1 MSTCTKWVDD
11 GTIACT
17 DWAQQ
22 ATQTCGQWA
31 DEGSNQCQSW
41 ADEGS
46 NQCQSWADEG
56 SNQCQSWAD
65 DGYNQC
71 CDWWPCS
78 WACDAVVWISNWV
91 CQAWYWVSNWVCQA
105 WYWVANWV
113 CQAWYWVANIV
124 CVVFLWIVN
133 AVCVV
138 WSWIADW
145 VCVAW
150 DSARCGVYALFGGS
164 TTPTGPIKH
173 VFVLMLENRA
183 FDHML
188 GFAGIQGT
196 DAQTGEPRHVDDLTQ
211 GGPYSNPNPNGS
223 PQDSP
228 VSVSS
233 PADFTLWNQDESL
246 KRPDPGHE
254 FNNAL
259 LQLCGYQRNAAG
271 TTTVPAYPPGGPYPP
286 INNQGFIGSYFGLTP
301 VDGNTPNSTDP
312 ERIMKCYDPKQVQV
326 LIALAS
332 AFAVCD
338 RWFSSIPGPTWPNRF
353 FIHAAS
359 SGGLDDS
366 PSGFESATSS
376 LLNGYRFENGTIYD
390 RLEDACF
397 DWDVFMGDEF
407 PQVFA
412 ISGMTD
418 RRLEGHFEGFDEF
431 AEAVNDPDFSTPYVF
446 IEPNYGNVLP
456 TTPGDFTCGNSQH
469 PLDDMTRGERL
480 IKTVYETIRNSPHW
494 NDSVLLV
501 TYDEQGGFFDHVAPP
516 PTVSP
521 GDTISN
527 EDNNHHSFDF
537 TQLGIRVPAV
547 VISPLIPT
555 NVVDHTVYDHTS
567 LLATVEQLYGFK
579 SLTNRDA
586 RANSFS
592 HLFSLGVP
600 RTDAPTTLPEPA
612 ASGFRCDDDPP
623 SVSGSSSTALA
634 AGIVGSDAKLPPT
647 EDSITPVQRAFL
659 HIAFLRDYHR
669 TSFLGKKGVVRRFLK
684 IKTGTQALQY
694 IESVRKRMPARHVR
708 RKSKGAV
715 PGMAAKR

>member
-1 MSTCTKWVDD
+1 MSTCTHWVDD

-22 ATQTCGQWA
+22 ATLSCNQWADEGYNSCQSWA

-56 SNQCQSWAD
+56 SS
-65 DGYNQC
+65 QC
-71 CDWWPCS
+71 CDWAPCS
-78 WACDAVVWISNWV
+78 WFCDAYYWVANWV
-91 CQAWYWVSNWVCQA
+91 CQGWYWVANWVCQA

-124 CVVFLWIVN
+124 CVVFVWIVN

-150 DSARCGVYALFGGS
+150 DNTRCGVFSLFGGN

-188 GFAGIQGT
+188 GFAGIRGT
-196 DAQTGEPRHVDDLTQ
+196 DALNGGLTNVDDLTN
-211 GGPYSNPNPNGS
+211 GGPYQNPDPIAG
-223 PQDSP
+223 DSMRQ
-228 VSVSS
+228 VSS
-233 PADFTLWNQDESL
+233 PADFFLSGTD
-246 KRPDPGHE
+246 PDPGHE
-254 FNNAL
+254 FNDAL
-259 LQLCGYQRNAAG
+259 LQLCGYVRQDDG
-271 TTTVPAYPPGGPYPP
+271 SIKVPSYPPGGPYPSP
-286 INNQGFIGSYFGLTP
+286 ITNQGFIASYDGLAN
-301 VDGNTPNSTDP
+301 VSGDKPNQNDP
-312 ERIMKCYDPKQVQV
+312 ERIMRCFDPEQLPV
-326 LIALAS
+326 LTTLAS
-332 AFAVCD
+332 SFVVCD
-338 RWFSSIPGPTWPNRF
+338 KWFSSVPGPTWPNRF

-366 PSGFESATSS
+366 PSGFQSVTSS

-397 DWDVFMGDEF
+397 DWKVFMGDEF

-418 RRLEGHFEGFDEF
+418 RRVEGHFEGFDEF
-431 AEAVNDPDFSTPYVF
+431 SDAINDPDFSTPYVF

-456 TTPGDFTCGNSQH
+456 LTPEDFTCGNSQH
-469 PLDDMTRGERL
+469 PLDDVTRGERL
-480 IKTVYETIRNSPHW
+480 IKNVYETIRNSPHW

-501 TYDEQGGFFDHVAPP
+501 TYDEQGGFFDHVKPP
-516 PTVSP
+516 TTVSP
-521 GDTISN
+521 GDTISD

-537 TQLGIRVPAV
+537 TQLGIRVPAI
-547 VISPLIPT
+547 VISPLIPA
-555 NVVDHTVYDHTS
+555 NQVDHTVYDHSS
-567 LLATVEQLYGFK
+567 LLASVESMYGLK

-586 RANSFS
+586 QANNFG
-592 HLFSLGVP
+592 HLFSLSTP
-600 RTDAPTTLPEPA
+600 RTDAPTSLPDPA
-612 ASGFRCDDDPP
+612 DSGFTCDDDP
-623 SVSGSSSTALA
+623 SATQRSTASSSSDLTAATDVAQEPISTL
-634 AGIVGSDAKLPPT
+634 
-647 EDSITPVQRAFL
+647 QRAFL
-659 HIAFLRDYHR
+659 HIAFLRHYHR
-669 TSFLGKKGVVRRFLK
+669 TSLLGKPAVVRRFLN
-684 IKTGTQALQY
+684 IKTRVQAKQY
-694 IESVRKRMPARHVR
+694 MEEVRYRVPPIHHPAKVR
-708 RKSKGAV
+708 LVK
-715 PGMAAKR
+715 P

>member
-1 MSTCTKWVDD
+1 MSTCTQWVND

-22 ATQTCGQWA
+22 ATQSCNQWA
-31 DEGSNQCQSW
+31 DEGYNSCQSW

-65 DGYNQC
+65 KGSNQC
-71 CDWWPCS
+71 CDWAPCS
-78 WACDAVVWISNWV
+78 WFCDAFYWVANWV
-91 CQAWYWVSNWVCQA
+91 CQGWYWVANWVCQA

-124 CVVFLWIVN
+124 CVVFVWIVN
-133 AVCVV
+133 AVCVL

-150 DSARCGVYALFGGS
+150 DNTRCGIFSLFGGN

-196 DAQTGEPRHVDDLTQ
+196 DSVSGEPTHVDDLTQ
-211 GGPYSNPNPNGS
+211 GGPFQNQNPDTNDQLVN
-223 PQDSP
+223 
-228 VSVSS
+228 VSS
-233 PADFTLWNQDESL
+233 PADFFLNGTD
-246 KRPDPGHE
+246 PDPGHE
-254 FNNAL
+254 FNDAL
-259 LQLCGYQRNAAG
+259 VQLCGYVRQDDG
-271 TTTVPAYPPGGPYPP
+271 SISVPSYPPGGPYPH
-286 INNQGFIGSYFGLTP
+286 IDNGGFIASYFGLAN
-301 VDGNTPNSTDP
+301 VSGDKPNRNDP
-312 ERIMKCYDPKQVQV
+312 ERIMKCFDPGQ
-326 LIALAS
+326 LPALTTLATS
-332 AFAVCD
+332 FAVCD

-366 PSGFESATSS
+366 PSGLETATSA

-431 AEAVNDPDFSTPYVF
+431 AAAVNDPEFSTPYVF

-456 TTPGDFTCGNSQH
+456 TTSGDFTCGNSQH
-469 PLDDMTRGERL
+469 PLDDVTRGERL
-480 IKTVYETIRNSPHW
+480 IKSVYETIRNSPHW
-494 NDSVLLV
+494 NESVLLI
-501 TYDEQGGFFDHVAPP
+501 TYDEQGGFFDHVMPP
-516 PTVSP
+516 STVSP
-521 GDTISN
+521 GDTISDEN
-527 EDNNHHSFDF
+527 NNHHSFDF
-537 TQLGIRVPAV
+537 TQLGVRVPAI
-547 VISPLIPT
+547 VISPLVRAH
-555 NVVDHTVYDHTS
+555 VVDHTTYDHTS
-567 LLATVEQLYGFK
+567 LLATVESQYGFK
-579 SLTNRDA
+579 PLTNRDA
-586 RANSFS
+586 HANNFN
-592 HLFSLGVP
+592 HLFSLASP
-600 RTDAPTTLPEPA
+600 RTDAPTSLPDPPD
-612 ASGFRCDDDPP
+612 SGFHCDDDQSANAIGRPNAP
-623 SVSGSSSTALA
+623 TGPNNQA
-634 AGIVGSDAKLPPT
+634 AQDEPISKL
-647 EDSITPVQRAFL
+647 QRAFL
-659 HIAFLRDYHR
+659 HIAFLRNYHR
-669 TSFLGKKGVVRRFLK
+669 TSFLGKPAVIRRYLR
-684 IKTGTQALQY
+684 IKTRAQAKQY
-694 IESVRKRMPARHVR
+694 MEEVKRR
-708 RKSKGAV
+708 V
-715 PGMAAKR
+715 PNIHR